1 MTEKPETPDLNDRHL
16 RGDDDD
22 VKVEADTSRNL
33 HHKQLDQP
41 MSPLYM
47 EKKQELPEILKKKQ
61 RTKSELIRSQP
72 KLKRKG
78 NLNFILGL
86 LGGIVIASV
95 LFILLHTYVIDK
107 GDEVQEVASEE
118 GGDVTEA
125 CVEGADSEQCKAVEN
140 QAEEAEEVGPTYARE
155 LTAGVSW
162 REKVKM
168 TETEVGVEKKI
179 NTLTKFDDLPWLKEN
194 IG

>member
-1 MTEKPETPDLNDRHL
+1 M
-16 RGDDDD
+16 
-22 VKVEADTSRNL
+22 
-33 HHKQLDQP
+33 
-41 MSPLYM
+41 
-47 EKKQELPEILKKKQ
+47 
-61 RTKSELIRSQP
+61 
-72 KLKRKG
+72 
-78 NLNFILGL
+78 
-86 LGGIVIASV
+86 
-95 LFILLHTYVIDK
+95 
-107 GDEVQEVASEE
+107 
-118 GGDVTEA
+118 
-125 CVEGADSEQCKAVEN
+125 EN